1 MHWMHMLDAYNDKD
15 KGGKRMMALS
25 GFRDSR
31 STLAVLAVLI
41 SIALALLMAAC
52 GSSSTDEGTG
62 AGTSSD
68 GTPKSGGILRVSW
81 YEEPQSLDPIVPSD
95 NQSIWT
101 IANLFEQLVRVNAD
115 GSGIEPG
122 LATSWDV
129 SEDGKTYTFHLREGA
144 QFSDGSP
151 VTAQDVEF
159 SLNRARGENSNWSS
173 LFAGIESVKA
183 LDDGTV
189 NVSTKKPSA
198 VLLAHLALFSAS
210 IVPEAAVEAQG
221 EAFGESP
228 IGSGP
233 FMLSKWDRGVQVEL
247 EKNPYYWQEGKPYLD
262 GAVFVRSPEDNS
274 RVLQLQSGECD
285 LARPIAFSAL
295 ADVKSNPSLVVQ
307 TNPQLNSHIVT
318 LNNEK
323 APFDDPLVRKAMNH
337 ATDKEGI
344 LKSVFAGNG
353 SVSNGYLP
361 QMPGWWDESLP
372 VYEYN
377 VEKAKDLLAQSSV
390 PNGFST
396 ELVFVSGD
404 ATNEATAVII
414 QENLAKIGIKV
425 KLLSLDSGAEWEK
438 LTRGDFE
445 MGKDYGSSDIL
456 DPDQMTTFFVVLH
469 DRAKSYWSRYYN
481 ADVERWAREAQTEL
495 DADKRHELYNQIQAQ
510 VNEDAPFI
518 FLFYLPDSTVFQS
531 YVKGFNVLPTGN
543 WRMEDVWL
551 DK

>member
-1 MHWMHMLDAYNDKD
+1 MARLDSGESRLASPIA
-15 KGGKRMMALS
+15 AL
-25 GFRDSR
+25 
-31 STLAVLAVLI
+31 VLA
-41 SIALALLMAAC
+41 IALLLGLAGC
-52 GSSSTDEGTG
+52 GSSSGEDNAGTG
-62 AGTSSD
+62 SSA
-68 GTPKSGGILRVSW
+68 GTPKSGGVLQVAW

-122 LATSWDV
+122 LAQSWDI
-129 SEDGKTYTFHLREGA
+129 SEDGTAYTFHLREGSK
-144 QFSDGSP
+144 FSDGSP
-151 VTAQDVEF
+151 VTAKDVEF
-159 SLNRARGENSNWSS
+159 SLNRARGEESNWSS
-173 LFAGIESVKA
+173 LFAWIQSVKA
-183 LDDGTV
+183 QDETTV
-189 NVSTKKPSA
+189 VVTTKEPSA
-198 VLLAHLALFSAS
+198 VLLADLALFSAS
-210 IVPEAAVEAQG
+210 IVPEAAVKAQG
-221 EAFGESP
+221 EAFGENP
-228 IGSGP
+228 VGSGP
-233 FMLSKWDRGVQVEL
+233 FMLSSWDRGVQLEL
-247 EKNPYYWQEGKPYLD
+247 KKNPHYWQEGKPYLD

-274 RVLQLQSGECD
+274 RLLQVQSAECD

-295 ADVKSNPSLVVQ
+295 EQLKSDPSLVVQ

-323 APFDDPLVRKAMNH
+323 APFDDPLVRQALNY
-337 ATDKEGI
+337 AVDKEGI

-361 QMPGWWDESLP
+361 QMPGWWDETLP
-372 VYEYN
+372 KYDYDVA
-377 VEKAKDLLAQSSV
+377 KAKELLAQSSV
-390 PNGFST
+390 PDGFST
-396 ELVFVSGD
+396 ELIFVSGD

-414 QENLAKIGIKV
+414 QENLAQIGVKV
-425 KLLSLDSGAEWEK
+425 KLLSLDSGAEWSR
-438 LTRGDFE
+438 LTEGDFE

-456 DPDQMTTFFVVLH
+456 DPDQMTTFFVVLN

-481 ADVERWAREAQTEL
+481 PDVEQWARDAETEL
-495 DADKRHELYNQIQAQ
+495 DSDKRHELYNQIQAQ

-531 YVKGFNVLPTGN
+531 YVKGFTVLPTGN